1 MGGFKYLVKKIL
13 NRIDIVIKLLEWCLL
28 IKKIILFYFIY
39 CILILYILIWIYNY
53 YFLKSKLGI
62 ENI

>member
-1 MGGFKYLVKKIL
+1 MGGFKYLVKKNL

-39 CILILYILIWIYNY
+39 WILILYILIWIYNY